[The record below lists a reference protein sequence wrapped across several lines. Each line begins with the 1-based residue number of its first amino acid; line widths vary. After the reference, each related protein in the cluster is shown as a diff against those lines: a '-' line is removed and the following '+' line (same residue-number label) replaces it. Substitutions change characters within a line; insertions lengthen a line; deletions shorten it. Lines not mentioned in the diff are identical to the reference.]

1 MGFHSFRLVA
11 SCVTVM
17 SLAACATNNVNT
29 NRVSSVPTPTIYAT
43 DTLAEVEIREP
54 ISGSGCAS
62 SFLTIFKS
70 GDTSFLEAYGD
81 TGSGNVSRAK
91 AAAAYDALAGKNGLT
106 TDFLINPVWEVK
118 QNSQLFGV
126 LQDDVCAKVKGFR
139 AVIKGFTKKTDTITG
154 PTKGVVDA
162 LGMPSWLPKIFQ

>member
-11 SCVTVM
+11 SCVAVM
-17 SLAACATNNVNT
+17 SLAACATNNFNT
-29 NRVSSVPTPTIYAT
+29 NRVSSVPAPTIYAT
-43 DTLAEVEIREP
+43 DTLAEVEIKEP
-54 ISGSGCAS
+54 ISGAGCSS

-81 TGSGNVSRAK
+81 AGSDNVSRAK

-118 QNSQLFGV
+118 QNTQLFG
-126 LQDDVCAKVKGFR
+126 LFQDDVCAKVKGYR
-139 AVIKGFTKKTDTITG
+139 AVIKGFTKKTDTVTG
-154 PTKGVVDA
+154 PTKGAGESPGVLSRV
-162 LGMPSWLPKIFQ
+162 LKIFQ

>member
-1 MGFHSFRLVA
+1 MSSHAFRLVA

-17 SLAACATNNVNT
+17 SLSACATNNFNT
-29 NRVSSVPTPTIYAT
+29 NRVSAVPTPTIYAT

-54 ISGSGCAS
+54 ISGAGCAS
-62 SFLTIFKS
+62 TFLTLFKS

-81 TGSGNVSRAK
+81 AGSGSIARAK

-118 QNSQLFGV
+118 QNTQLFGV
-126 LQDDVCAKVKGFR
+126 LQDDVCAKVMGYR
-139 AVIKGFTKKTDTITG
+139 AVIKSFTKKADSITG
-154 PTKGVVDA
+154 PSKGAAEA
-162 LGMPSWLPKIFQ
+162 LGLPSWLSKIF